1 MLALWTEASFFASWA
16 MANGHSEAPIVFGKI
31 LQIIASII
39 LMKART
45 MQSEDAPSRER
56 AAPSQ
61 IT

>member
-1 MLALWTEASFFASWA
+1 M
-16 MANGHSEAPIVFGKI
+16 GHSEAPIVFGKI